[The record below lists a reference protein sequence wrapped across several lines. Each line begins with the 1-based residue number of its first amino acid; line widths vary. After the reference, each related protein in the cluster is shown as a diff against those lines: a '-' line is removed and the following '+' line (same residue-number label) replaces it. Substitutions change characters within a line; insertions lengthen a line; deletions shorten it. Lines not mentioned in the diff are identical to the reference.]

1 MDGIVEQVNSESSR
15 RSAVIEYNIERDLPL
30 MAAVRNATF
39 IAQEQLWEEMEAA
52 QVERSRRS
60 FNWRLQRLTEAG
72 LVNKLPPRVPY
83 RGAVYAISRPGLE
96 CIEACGQGLVSLS
109 SDSRSLVNP
118 NQVQHYLEL
127 AEVRRA
133 LRRGGVLREWTGDVE
148 LRSINFSIECPLAK
162 DYDAIADLKIEDK
175 CHRVAIEYERT
186 LKSAERYRN
195 LSAALENEDQV
206 EILLYLTSSL
216 DLLYQLIGHFSE
228 ERITIAVA
236 PSRAFCD
243 NPVGCRLHLVGQTE
257 TTRTTL
263 SALLQSSSKLATR
276 R

>member
-1 MDGIVEQVNSESSR
+1 MDGIVEQVNSESGR

-39 IAQEQLWEEMEAA
+39 IAQDQLWEEMEAA

-60 FNWRLQRLTEAG
+60 FNWRIQRLTEAG
-72 LVNKLPPRVPY
+72 LVNKLAPRVPY

-96 CIEACGQGLVSLS
+96 CLEACGQGLVSLS

-118 NQVQHYLEL
+118 SQMQHYLEL

-133 LRRGGVLREWTGDVE
+133 LRKSRVLREWTGDVE
-148 LRSINFSIECPLAK
+148 LRSINFSIDCPLAK
-162 DYDAIADLKIEDK
+162 DYDAIADLIIEDK
-175 CHRVAIEYERT
+175 RHRVAIEYERT

-216 DLLYQLIGHFSE
+216 DLLYQLIGHFSD

-236 PSRAFCD
+236 PSRAFCE
-243 NPVGCRLHLVGQTE
+243 NPLGCRLHLVGQTE

-263 SALLQSSSKLATR
+263 SASLQSSSKLATR

>member
-1 MDGIVEQVNSESSR
+1 MDGIVEQVIGESNR
-15 RSAVIEYNIERDLPL
+15 RSVVIEYNIERDLPL

-39 IAQEQLWEEMEAA
+39 IAQDQLWEEMEAA
-52 QVERSRRS
+52 QIERSRRS

-83 RGAVYAISRPGLE
+83 RGAVYAISRAGLE
-96 CIEACGQGLVSLS
+96 CLEACGQGLVSLS
-109 SDSRSLVNP
+109 SDSKSLVNP
-118 NQVQHYLEL
+118 SQMQHYLEL

-133 LRRGGVLREWTGDVE
+133 LRKSGLLQEWTGDVE
-148 LRSINFSIECPLAK
+148 LRSINFSIDCPLAK
-162 DYDAIADLKIEDK
+162 DYDAIADLEIDDK
-175 CHRVAIEYERT
+175 PHRVALEYERT

-195 LSAALENEDQV
+195 LSAVLENEDQV

-216 DLLYQLIGHFSE
+216 ELLYHLIGNFSE
-228 ERITIAVA
+228 ERITIAAA

-243 NPVGCRLHLVGQTE
+243 NPLGCRLHLVGQTE

-263 SALLQSSSKLATR
+263 SALLQSSSKLATPR
-276 R
+276 